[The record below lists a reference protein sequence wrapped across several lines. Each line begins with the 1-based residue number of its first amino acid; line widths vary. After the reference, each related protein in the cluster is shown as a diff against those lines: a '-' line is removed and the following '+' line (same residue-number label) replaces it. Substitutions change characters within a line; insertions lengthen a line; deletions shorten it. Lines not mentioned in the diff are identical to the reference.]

1 MPEEHV
7 FDLRWPSFKC
17 LFIGPIPPLLFLAIA
32 TIIWKPSS
40 FNNRNNHND
49 HNDLDT
55 MIAAIVA
62 IIWKPGLSSTED
74 RAS

>member
-17 LFIGPIPPLLFLAIA
+17 LLIGHIPTLLFLAIA
-32 TIIWKPSS
+32 TIICKPSS
-40 FNNRNNHND
+40 LNDRND

-62 IIWKPGLSSTED
+62 IVWKPGLSSTED